1 MILIIIVDKIH
12 LCYRIDT
19 VIHCIS
25 KGNNSFYTIVTKGTE
40 KMLAKN
46 SKGLLNDLS
55 NALGQQLFFWGRDV
69 MYSEGNLLC
78 EFGLER
84 YKPNGITGSSCYRT
98 IYKNDIIE
106 LHSLCVGRY
115 SQSKPSLFYTRQ
127 YRKLW
132 VYEDKKPPIPGHYD
146 EELLNKKALDQIE
159 IASRSFLEWWLEY
172 ESWIDSTIGQDYRY
186 KCYRAYRNLSKSKSW
201 LQPREALS
209 WLTNYMES
217 PTTVPRAKNW
227 NRKSKSRTKNS
238 FSKNV
243 PYYF

>member
-1 MILIIIVDKIH
+1 
-12 LCYRIDT
+12 
-19 VIHCIS
+19 
-25 KGNNSFYTIVTKGTE
+25 
-40 KMLAKN
+40 MLAKN
-46 SKGLLNDLS
+46 SRGLLNDLS

-84 YKPNGITGSSCYRT
+84 HKPNGITGSSCYRT
-98 IYKNDIIE
+98 TYKDDIIE

-115 SQSKPSLFYTRQ
+115 SQSTPSLFYTRQ

-132 VYEDKKPPIPGHYD
+132 VYEDKVPPIPGHYN
-146 EELLNKKALDQIE
+146 EALLNKKAWDKIE

-172 ESWIDSTIGQDYRY
+172 ESWIETTIGQEYRY

-201 LQPREALS
+201 LQPHDALS
-209 WLTNYMES
+209 WLTSYMDS

-227 NRKSKSRTKNS
+227 IRKPKSNARIFSSKTISYHS
-238 FSKNV
+238 
-243 PYYF
+243 